1 MQHISYTH
9 KLPQASNPPLQG
21 TYPFPLSLPVIPG
34 SDASGTVLAIGPK
47 VTRFRV
53 GDNVCT
59 HILPAHLDGAFNPQK
74 LQIGLGGSMDGTL
87 RSKGVFSESTLV
99 RMPKTLNF
107 REASTLPCAAL
118 TAWSALMGLP
128 GRQLRRGDH
137 VLTLGSGGVSLFAL
151 QIAVAAGAT
160 VVSTTS
166 SAVKRDRLKA
176 LGAHHVI
183 NYRDDP
189 DWGDTARQLT
199 PEGAGFDFV
208 LEVGGASTLKQSVA
222 ATKMEGILAVV
233 GIVGGAQTEEEAREV
248 PSLLQAWLS
257 CITVRGIAVGSR
269 AQLEDLVAFVESTDL
284 QPVVDDR
291 EFGLKEVKEAY
302 EFLSGQ
308 ENFGKIV
315 VDCQKL

>member
-1 MQHISYTH
+1 
-9 KLPQASNPPLQG
+9 
-21 TYPFPLSLPVIPG
+21 
-34 SDASGTVLAIGPK
+34 
-47 VTRFRV
+47 
-53 GDNVCT
+53 
-59 HILPAHLDGAFNPQK
+59 
-74 LQIGLGGSMDGTL
+74 
-87 RSKGVFSESTLV
+87 
-99 RMPKTLNF
+99 MPKTLHF

-118 TAWSALMGLP
+118 TAWNALMGLP
-128 GRQLRRGDH
+128 GRPLRRGDH

-166 SAVKRDRLKA
+166 SAAKADRLKA

-189 DWGDTARQLT
+189 DWGLTARELT

-208 LEVGGASTLKQSVA
+208 IEVGGTSTIKQSAA

-233 GIVGGAQTEEEAREV
+233 GVVGGAQADKETQDV

-269 AQLEDLVAFVESTDL
+269 AQLEDLVAFVELSGL
-284 QPVVDDR
+284 KPVVEDR
-291 EFGLKEVKEAY
+291 AFGLREVKEAY
-302 EFLSGQ
+302 EFLSEQ
-308 ENFGKIV
+308 RNFGKVV
-315 VDCQKL
+315 VDCQKI

>member
-1 MQHISYTH
+1 M
-9 KLPQASNPPLQG
+9 
-21 TYPFPLSLPVIPG
+21 SLPVIPG
-34 SDASGTVLAIGPK
+34 SDASDTVLAIGHK
-47 VTRFRV
+47 VTRFQV

-59 HILPAHLDGAFNPQK
+59 HILPTHLDGAFTPQK
-74 LQIGLGGSMDGTL
+74 LQVGLGGSMDGTL
-87 RSKGVFSESTLV
+87 RSTGVFSESTLV

-118 TAWSALMGLP
+118 TAWNALMGLP
-128 GRQLRRGDH
+128 GRPLKKRDY

-166 SAVKRDRLKA
+166 SKAKADRLKA
-176 LGAHHVI
+176 LGAHHII
-183 NYRDDP
+183 NYRDDQ
-189 DWGDTARQLT
+189 DWGNTARQLT

-208 LEVGGASTLKQSVA
+208 IEVGGANTLKQSVA

-233 GIVGGAQTEEEAREV
+233 GIVGGVQSGKDAREM

-269 AQLEDLVAFVESTDL
+269 AQLEDLIAFVESSGL
-284 QPVVDDR
+284 KPVVENR
-291 EFGLKEVKEAY
+291 VFGLGEVKEAY
-302 EFLSGQ
+302 QFLSEQ
-308 ENFGKIV
+308 RNFGKVV
-315 VDCQKL
+315 VDCQKV

>member
-1 MQHISYTH
+1 M
-9 KLPQASNPPLQG
+9 
-21 TYPFPLSLPVIPG
+21 SLPVIPG

-47 VTRFRV
+47 VTRIQV

-59 HILPAHLDGAFNPQK
+59 HILPHHIDGPFTPQK
-74 LQIGLGGSMDGTL
+74 LKIELGGSIDGTL
-87 RSKGVFSESTLV
+87 RSTGVFPESALV
-99 RMPKTLNF
+99 RMPKTLTF

-118 TAWSALMGLP
+118 TAWNALMGLP
-128 GRQLRRGDH
+128 GRPLKRGDY

-166 SAVKRDRLKA
+166 SRAKADRLKA

-189 DWGDTARQLT
+189 KWGDTARQLT

-208 LEVGGASTLKQSVA
+208 IEVGGANTLKQSVA

-233 GIVGGAQTEEEAREV
+233 GIVGGVQTEGDAREV

-269 AQLEDLVAFVESTDL
+269 AQLEDLIDFVESSGL
-284 QPVVDDR
+284 KPVVEDR
-291 EFGLKEVKEAY
+291 VFGLSEVKEAY
-302 EFLSGQ
+302 EFLSEQ
-308 ENFGKIV
+308 RNFGKVV
-315 VDCQKL
+315 VDCQKM

>member
-1 MQHISYTH
+1 
-9 KLPQASNPPLQG
+9 
-21 TYPFPLSLPVIPG
+21 
-34 SDASGTVLAIGPK
+34 
-47 VTRFRV
+47 
-53 GDNVCT
+53 
-59 HILPAHLDGAFNPQK
+59 
-74 LQIGLGGSMDGTL
+74 MDGTL
-87 RSKGVFSESTLV
+87 RSTGVFSESTLV

-118 TAWSALMGLP
+118 TAWNALMGLP
-128 GRQLRRGDH
+128 GRPLKKGDY

-166 SAVKRDRLKA
+166 SSAKADRLEA

-183 NYRDDP
+183 NYREDP
-189 DWGDTARQLT
+189 DWGNTARDLT

-208 LEVGGASTLKQSVA
+208 IEVGGASTLKQSVA

-233 GIVGGAQTEEEAREV
+233 GIVGGAQTEEDVREV

-269 AQLEDLVAFVESTDL
+269 AQLEDLIAFVDSSGL
-284 QPVVDDR
+284 KPVVEDR
-291 EFGLKEVKEAY
+291 LFGLSEVKEAY
-302 EFLSGQ
+302 EFLSDQ
-308 ENFGKIV
+308 RNFGKIV
-315 VDCQKL
+315 VDFQKV